1 MTLHGLW
8 CKPFSSIIDFVAE
21 NGFNA
26 LRIPVSAELIEGF
39 ETIKPSNIDFS
50 QNPQLEGTTA
60 GQQLDFCF
68 LEAAKR
74 GILVLLDLHHQAT
87 AKGITEL
94 WYDDEWDEQRVIS
107 ALKTLCQRYKNKEE
121 FWNVFAV
128 DLNNEPHGRAAWGT
142 GCPKTDWRLGAER
155 LGAAVL
161 EVDPSLLVF
170 VEGTSGNA
178 VPLQSSEPCFWG
190 GGLCSAVEAPVRLP
204 LKRSLVLS
212 PHVYGPLVF
221 MQVRE

>member
-94 WYDDEWDEQRVIS
+94 
-107 ALKTLCQRYKNKEE
+107 
-121 FWNVFAV
+121 
-128 DLNNEPHGRAAWGT
+128 
-142 GCPKTDWRLGAER
+142 
-155 LGAAVL
+155 
-161 EVDPSLLVF
+161 
-170 VEGTSGNA
+170 
-178 VPLQSSEPCFWG
+178 
-190 GGLCSAVEAPVRLP
+190 
-204 LKRSLVLS
+204 
-212 PHVYGPLVF
+212 
-221 MQVRE
+221 